1 MGRLYVFDVLFV
13 TGPAGFIMAL
23 YANGGLPSRIAFV
36 ILASLWI
43 FTTAMAY
50 RQVVRRKFA
59 SHREWMIRSYA
70 LTLSAISL
78 RAWKLSLVL
87 LFHPHPMDVYRLAA
101 WLGWAPNLLLAEL
114 LIRRTRV
121 APRRPAA
128 VALPDEPPGIARPA
142 GPDGFIPAGR

>member
-1 MGRLYVFDVLFV
+1 MGRLYVVDVLFV
-13 TGPAGFIMAL
+13 TGPAGFVMAL
-23 YANGGLPSRIAFV
+23 YANGGMPSRTAFV
-36 ILASLWI
+36 ILAILWI

-87 LFHPHPMDVYRLAA
+87 LFHPHPMDVYRMAA
-101 WLGWAPNLLLAEL
+101 WLGWVPNLLLAEL
-114 LIRRTRV
+114 LIRRSRI
-121 APRRPAA
+121 AARRHIA
-128 VALPDEPPGIARPA
+128 VTLPHESPGFARPA
-142 GPDGFIPAGR
+142 RPDGFIPAGR